1 MNTFRGDLQL
11 AALGDL
17 DDLDGL
23 VTRGGGVGLD
33 LLHNFVALENLAEDD
48 VAAIE
53 PAVVRVPVSK
63 TSVQWVAMRV
73 MRERRGREAEG
84 RAVGWEVELSLR
96 RDDGGDEELRAVGVL
111 SSVGHGEQALLGVL

>member
-23 VTRGGGVGLD
+23 VTRGRGVGLD

-53 PAVVRVPVSK
+53 P
-63 TSVQWVAMRV
+63 TI
-73 MRERRGREAEG
+73 
-84 RAVGWEVELSLR
+84 
-96 RDDGGDEELRAVGVL
+96 
-111 SSVGHGEQALLGVL
+111 LGFQLVKPASNG

>member
-17 DDLDGL
+17 DGLDGL
-23 VTRGGGVGLD
+23 VTRGRGVGLD
-33 LLHNFVALENLAEDD
+33 LLHNVEALENLAEDD

-63 TSVQWVAMRV
+63 TSLQWVAMRF
-73 MRERRGREAEG
+73 MMEREGRGRGERPRGERSAE
-84 RAVGWEVELSLR
+84 RWK
-96 RDDGGDEELRAVGVL
+96 
-111 SSVGHGEQALLGVL
+111 